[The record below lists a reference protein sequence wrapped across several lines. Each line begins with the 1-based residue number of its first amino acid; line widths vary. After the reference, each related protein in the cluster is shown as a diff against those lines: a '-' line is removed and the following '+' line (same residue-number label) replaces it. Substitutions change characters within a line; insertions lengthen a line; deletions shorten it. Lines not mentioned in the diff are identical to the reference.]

1 MKVLFDTS
9 VLVAAL
15 VESHP
20 DHARALPWLARA
32 MRGKVGYLVSCHT
45 LAELYA
51 VLSSLPLKPRI
62 SPGLARRLVQ
72 EDVDGPAE
80 LVTLSASDYR
90 EALGRAA
97 DLGLSGG
104 VVYDGLIAQATLQS
118 EADRLL
124 TLDVD
129 DFRRVW
135 PEGEGK
141 VIAP

>member
-1 MKVLFDTS
+1 MKILFDTS

-20 DHARALPWLARA
+20 DHARALPWLAKA
-32 MRGKVGYLVSCHT
+32 KRGEVGYLVSCHT
-45 LAELYA
+45 MAELYA

-72 EDVDGPAE
+72 ENVEGAAG
-80 LVTLSASDYR
+80 LVALSASDYR

-104 VVYDGLIAQATLQS
+104 VIYDGLIAQAAVKS
-118 EADRLL
+118 RADRLL

-141 VIAP
+141 LAAP